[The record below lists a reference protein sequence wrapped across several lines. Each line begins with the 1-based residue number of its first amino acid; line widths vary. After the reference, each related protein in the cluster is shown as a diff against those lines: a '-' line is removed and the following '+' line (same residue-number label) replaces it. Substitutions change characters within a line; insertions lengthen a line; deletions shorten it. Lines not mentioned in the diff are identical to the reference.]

1 VIFVTV
7 GAQMHFDRLVRAVD
21 EWARERG
28 RRDVFA
34 QIGPAEYVPTF
45 VEHTRLLEPPEFDR
59 RYREAKVIVA
69 HAGTGS
75 ILQAMELSKPILVM
89 PRRAKLRETRN
100 DHQVATAERFQKRG
114 VPVAWDEVELRE
126 KLDRLD
132 ELVSDQRIGPY
143 ASPELVQR
151 LRRFIADA

>member
-1 VIFVTV
+1 M

-28 RRDVFA
+28 RPDVFA
-34 QIGPAEYVPTF
+34 QIGHAEYVPTY

-59 RYREAKVIVA
+59 RYREADVIVA

-100 DHQVATAERFQKRG
+100 DHQVATAERFARLG
-114 VPVAWDEVELRE
+114 IPVAWDETELRAQ
-126 KLDRLD
+126 LDGID
-132 ELVSDQRIGPY
+132 ALVGQRRIGPD
-143 ASPELVQR
+143 ASEALLSR
-151 LRRFIADA
+151 IRAFIASA